1 MKVNVTATRCIVEND
16 VELNA
21 GEYNINKFYFTFSP
35 EYLDNYVKK
44 ALFVAKDKPP
54 IEMVIANDECNIPYD
69 ILKKPGVYM
78 VGVYAYEIDE
88 NNELILRYSPEPTHF
103 YVNRGSYIENAET
116 PTEPDPDE
124 FAQYYQAMQDLIAA
138 AKPEFKEY
146 IDENLPT
153 VEVGEVET
161 LPPGSQVIITNSG
174 TDRHPILN
182 FGIPEGK
189 KGDTIDQIEI
199 ESDEENYQFKIK
211 IYDND
216 GKLISESNMVDLPIE
231 IFVKNT
237 DYATE
242 NVGGV
247 IKSSS
252 NSGFVVDK
260 NTGKVTGVNTSYSD
274 LSNKDDKYLISK
286 GTLDK
291 YVTGKRLVSR
301 TDYADSTTAGVIKVG
316 TNADVD
322 SNGYLKGNVLTYN
335 QYLERNAE
343 NFISKGTLENLLRT
357 RDYLKSSDAE
367 STYSTIN
374 ETGKTIEL
382 DINNSTYAMTITLKD
397 KNGNTLSSDTIDLPL
412 ETMVVDAYYDKY
424 SKEIVLTLQ
433 SGTSTRFS
441 VADLVSG
448 LQSEITSN
456 NKLKSDLVDDTNQVH
471 KFVTS
476 EEKTTWNNK
485 VDSSV
490 TRSSH
495 SGDFSSAITN
505 NGNMVMLRSSYTD
518 DGNTKNSV
526 LALGSSGFSII
537 VDDNTI
543 IETDQNNKLLLKNVI
558 NPVDNTDAA
567 NKKYVD
573 DTIEANNIDVQ
584 INESSIVSDNV
595 ANISVTDGYNET
607 DSPLLSLYDVTIDGS
622 IPLGTNEN
630 SININTTSGNYDGT
644 SVLLATND
652 TLESDYVPISADAAM
667 QGTNYSSSMNNVGY
681 QIDFSIMNNTTG
693 DSNSILFTPTETY
706 IGNVKDPENDGDA
719 VNKKYVDDAVSDKSD
734 FSGSYNDLSDKPT
747 IPTQLDELSDDSAH
761 RLVTDNEKSTWN
773 GKQDTINDLE
783 TIRSGAASGKTA
795 VQFNDLATVA
805 TSGSYNDLSNKP
817 TIPTKLS
824 QLSDDSAH
832 RLVSDTEKTTW
843 NNKSDFS
850 GSYNDLSNKPTIP
863 TSTSQLTNNS
873 NFVSDSAYVHTDNNY
888 TDNEKNKLADLE
900 NYDDTEVKESITDLN
915 NSIITIGKIKAD
927 KTSIPKN
934 TSDLNNDSGYITK
947 NVNDLTHYTLATDT
961 GSFIDLEINTT
972 TYVVTLSLKNSEGT
986 VISSDSIDLPL
997 ENVVVSGSYN
1007 NSNQK
1012 IILTLQNGT
1021 TVDIPVGDLVAGLQT
1036 EITSS
1041 NKIASDL
1048 IDDSNSGNK
1057 FVTTSEKSTWNGKQN
1072 AITSSNKLST
1082 SLISG
1087 LATVATSGSYNDLTD
1102 VPTIP
1107 TQVTESTVSGWG
1119 FTKNTGTYIKPSTG
1133 IPKTDLASGVQTSL
1147 GKADTA
1153 LQSISSSDVTTA
1165 LGYTPYN
1172 STNPNGYTS
1181 NTGTI
1186 TGVKMN
1192 GSTIASSG
1200 VADLG
1205 TVITEHQDISGK
1217 QDKIVAGTNISIA
1230 SDGKTISATD
1240 TTYSN
1245 ATTTT
1250 AGLMSS
1256 DDKTKLNGIE
1266 TGATKNLNYYGTC
1279 ATAATKQAKVV
1290 VCDGFILENGAT
1302 ISVLFTYGQSYN
1314 GVLTLNVNSTGAK
1327 NIRYKADTNAVQYIW
1342 SAGEIIDFTYNGT
1355 YWIMHRSAL
1364 ATTLYYG
1371 LAKYSDS
1378 LTSTSSALGAT
1389 PKAINTA
1396 MINIISGA
1404 PIYSA
1409 SSTYNVGDRVRYSNN
1424 VWECVTAITTA
1435 EAWTEAHWQTV
1446 APLQEQIDDKQDAI
1460 TSSNKLSSDLVSD
1473 VNSTNKFITST
1484 ERTTWNSKQSLL
1496 VSGTNIK
1503 TINNESIL
1511 GSGNI
1516 TIEGGGTVNTYYLV
1530 NILNMTSTSD
1540 ATYEIVND
1548 LINNNQFVIFDDPDG
1563 RSRELF
1569 CYVPIKTYYQSDL
1582 DIQTFWYI
1590 DNQDKYNLVVITH
1603 SGTSVTVIRTTYHSI
1618 EEAYNLADGKQNAL
1632 VSGTNIKTI
1641 NNESILGSGNITVEA
1656 NNIDVQINNT
1666 SIVSNNVANIS
1677 VTGSYERDGSPLLS
1691 LYDVTIDGSIPLGPD
1706 EDSININ
1713 TTSGNYDGTS
1723 VLLVT
1728 SDTLESEVGDIESI
1742 LTILDTGS
1750 GV

>member
-237 DYATE
+237 DYSTE

-448 LQSEITSN
+448 LQSEITAN

-476 EEKTTWNNK
+476 EEKTTWNSK

-558 NPVDNTDAA
+558 DPVDDTDAV

-584 INESSIVSDNV
+584 INESSIVSDNI
-595 ANISVTDGYNET
+595 ANISVTGSYNET
-607 DSPLLSLYDVTIDGS
+607 DSPLLSLWDVTIDGS
-622 IPLGTNEN
+622 VPLGADEN
-630 SININTTSGNYDGT
+630 SININTTSGNYDGA

-652 TLESDYVPISADAAM
+652 TLESDYVPIAADAAM
-667 QGTNYSSSMNNVGY
+667 QGTNYSSSINNVGY
-681 QIDFSIMNNTTG
+681 QIDFGLANNTTG
-693 DSNSILFTPTETY
+693 DSNSILLTPTETY
-706 IGNVKDPENDGDA
+706 IGNVRDPENDGDAVNKKYVDDIVISGSPTDVQINGTSIVSNNVANILTEGVYGTRNKLLTKGYADTHYVLEETIDDNVGYMYISPNIKDDKDVDFSINVQSNLDSEASADMNFGVEYDENEGKGHGYFRLGLYDAGSIEIDNNGTKITKVITPTNDGDA
-719 VNKKYVDDAVSDKSD
+719 VNKKYVDDAVSDI
-734 FSGSYNDLSDKPT
+734 DLSDYVKN
-747 IPTQLDELSDDSAH
+747 
-761 RLVTDNEKSTWN
+761 TDYGTANKGGVVKSNTYY
-773 GKQDTINDLE
+773 
-783 TIRSGAASGKTA
+783 GALISSS
-795 VQFNDLATVA
+795 
-805 TSGSYNDLSNKP
+805 SGSIYGV
-817 TIPTKLS
+817 TK
-824 QLSDDSAH
+824 
-832 RLVSDTEKTTW
+832 
-843 NNKSDFS
+843 
-850 GSYNDLSNKPTIP
+850 SYNEYLTI
-863 TSTSQLTNNS
+863 
-873 NFVSDSAYVHTDNNY
+873 DNN
-888 TDNEKNKLADLE
+888 
-900 NYDDTEVKESITDLN
+900 
-915 NSIITIGKIKAD
+915 
-927 KTSIPKN
+927 
-934 TSDLNNDSGYITK
+934 
-947 NVNDLTHYTLATDT
+947 H
-961 GSFIDLEINTT
+961 FI
-972 TYVVTLSLKNSEGT
+972 SKGT
-986 VISSDSIDLPL
+986 L
-997 ENVVVSGSYN
+997 ENV
-1007 NSNQK
+1007 
-1012 IILTLQNGT
+1012 
-1021 TVDIPVGDLVAGLQT
+1021 
-1036 EITSS
+1036 IT
-1041 NKIASDL
+1041 
-1048 IDDSNSGNK
+1048 
-1057 FVTTSEKSTWNGKQN
+1057 GK
-1072 AITSSNKLST
+1072 
-1082 SLISG
+1082 
-1087 LATVATSGSYNDLTD
+1087 DLT
-1102 VPTIP
+1102 
-1107 TQVTESTVSGWG
+1107 
-1119 FTKNTGTYIKPSTG
+1119 TKAY
-1133 IPKTDLASGVQTSL
+1133 V
-1147 GKADTA
+1147 
-1153 LQSISSSDVTTA
+1153 
-1165 LGYTPYN
+1165 
-1172 STNPNGYTS
+1172 
-1181 NTGTI
+1181 
-1186 TGVKMN
+1186 
-1192 GSTIASSG
+1192 
-1200 VADLG
+1200 
-1205 TVITEHQDISGK
+1205 
-1217 QDKIVAGTNISIA
+1217 
-1230 SDGKTISATD
+1230 DG
-1240 TTYSN
+1240 
-1245 ATTTT
+1245 
-1250 AGLMSS
+1250 L
-1256 DDKTKLNGIE
+1256 
-1266 TGATKNLNYYGTC
+1266 
-1279 ATAATKQAKVV
+1279 
-1290 VCDGFILENGAT
+1290 
-1302 ISVLFTYGQSYN
+1302 
-1314 GVLTLNVNSTGAK
+1314 
-1327 NIRYKADTNAVQYIW
+1327 
-1342 SAGEIIDFTYNGT
+1342 
-1355 YWIMHRSAL
+1355 
-1364 ATTLYYG
+1364 
-1371 LAKYSDS
+1371 
-1378 LTSTSSALGAT
+1378 
-1389 PKAINTA
+1389 
-1396 MINIISGA
+1396 
-1404 PIYSA
+1404 
-1409 SSTYNVGDRVRYSNN
+1409 
-1424 VWECVTAITTA
+1424 
-1435 EAWTEAHWQTV
+1435 
-1446 APLQEQIDDKQDAI
+1446 
-1460 TSSNKLSSDLVSD
+1460 
-1473 VNSTNKFITST
+1473 
-1484 ERTTWNSKQSLL
+1484 
-1496 VSGTNIK
+1496 
-1503 TINNESIL
+1503 
-1511 GSGNI
+1511 
-1516 TIEGGGTVNTYYLV
+1516 
-1530 NILNMTSTSD
+1530 
-1540 ATYEIVND
+1540 
-1548 LINNNQFVIFDDPDG
+1548 
-1563 RSRELF
+1563 
-1569 CYVPIKTYYQSDL
+1569 
-1582 DIQTFWYI
+1582 
-1590 DNQDKYNLVVITH
+1590 
-1603 SGTSVTVIRTTYHSI
+1603 
-1618 EEAYNLADGKQNAL
+1618 
-1632 VSGTNIKTI
+1632 
-1641 NNESILGSGNITVEA
+1641 
-1656 NNIDVQINNT
+1656 
-1666 SIVSNNVANIS
+1666 
-1677 VTGSYERDGSPLLS
+1677 
-1691 LYDVTIDGSIPLGPD
+1691 
-1706 EDSININ
+1706 
-1713 TTSGNYDGTS
+1713 
-1723 VLLVT
+1723 
-1728 SDTLESEVGDIESI
+1728 VGDIESI
-1742 LTILDTGS
+1742 LTTLDVGG

>member
-103 YVNRGSYIENAET
+103 YVNRGSYIENADT

-448 LQSEITSN
+448 LQSEITAN

-476 EEKTTWNNK
+476 EEKTTWNSK

-518 DGNTKNSV
+518 DSNTKNSV

-558 NPVDNTDAA
+558 DPVDDTDAA

-573 DTIEANNIDVQ
+573 DTVEANNIDVQ
-584 INESSIVSDNV
+584 INESSIVSDNI
-595 ANISVTDGYNET
+595 ANISVTGSYNET
-607 DSPLLSLYDVTIDGS
+607 NSPLLSLYDVTIDGS
-622 IPLGTNEN
+622 IPLGTDEN

-652 TLESDYVPISADAAM
+652 TLESEYVPIAADAAM
-667 QGTNYSSSMNNVGY
+667 QGTNYSSSINNVGY
-681 QIDFSIMNNTTG
+681 QIEFGITNNTSG
-693 DSNSILFTPTETY
+693 DSNSIVLTPTETY

-734 FSGSYNDLSDKPT
+734 FSGSYNDLSD
-747 IPTQLDELSDDSAH
+747 
-761 RLVTDNEKSTWN
+761 
-773 GKQDTINDLE
+773 
-783 TIRSGAASGKTA
+783 
-795 VQFNDLATVA
+795 
-805 TSGSYNDLSNKP
+805 
-817 TIPTKLS
+817 
-824 QLSDDSAH
+824 
-832 RLVSDTEKTTW
+832 
-843 NNKSDFS
+843 
-850 GSYNDLSNKPTIP
+850 KPTIP

-1007 NSNQK
+1007 NSSQK

-1192 GSTIASSG
+1192 GSTVASSG

-1256 DDKTKLNGIE
+1256 DDKTKLDGIE

-1279 ATAATKQAKVV
+1279 ATAAATQAKVV
-1290 VCDGFILENGAT
+1290 VCEGFVLEEGAT
-1302 ISVLFTYGQSYN
+1302 ISVLFTNAQTYN
-1314 GVLTLNVNSTGAK
+1314 GTPTLNVNSTGAK
-1327 NIRYKADTNAVQYIW
+1327 NIRYTAVTNAVRYIW

-1355 YWIMHRSAL
+1355 YWVMHRSAL
-1364 ATTLYYG
+1364 ASTTYYG

-1378 LTSTSSALGAT
+1378 LVSTSSSLALT

-1396 MINIISGA
+1396 MINIISGT
-1404 PIYSA
+1404 PIYST
-1409 SSTYNVGDRVRYSNN
+1409 SSTYDVGDRVRYSNN
-1424 VWECVTAITTA
+1424 VWECITAITTA
-1435 EAWTEAHWQTV
+1435 EAWTAAHWETV
-1446 APLQEQIDDKQDAI
+1446 APLQEQIDDKQDTI
-1460 TSSNKLSSDLVSD
+1460 TDSNKLSSDLVSD
-1473 VNSTNKFITST
+1473 INSTNKFITSA
-1484 ERTTWNSKQSLL
+1484 ERTTWNGKQSLL

-1516 TIEGGGTVNTYYLV
+1516 TIE
-1530 NILNMTSTSD
+1530 
-1540 ATYEIVND
+1540 
-1548 LINNNQFVIFDDPDG
+1548 
-1563 RSRELF
+1563 
-1569 CYVPIKTYYQSDL
+1569 
-1582 DIQTFWYI
+1582 
-1590 DNQDKYNLVVITH
+1590 
-1603 SGTSVTVIRTTYHSI
+1603 
-1618 EEAYNLADGKQNAL
+1618 
-1632 VSGTNIKTI
+1632 
-1641 NNESILGSGNITVEA
+1641 A
-1656 NNIDVQINNT
+1656 NNIDVQINESSIVSNNVANILTEGVYGTRNKLLTKGYADTHYVLEETIDDNVGYMYISPNIKDNKDVDFSINVQSNLDPDASADMNFGVEYDENEGKGHGYFRLGLYDAGSIEIDNNGTKITKVITPTNDGDAVNKKYVDDAVSDIDLSGKTDAVKTLSGYTSQVRNNGVNIVLSNVSTSDSAKNSGAMFASSNFSFFKNNVELISSNNDGKLRIYNVKDPENDGDAANKKYVDDAVVSASPTDVQINGT

-1677 VTGSYERDGSPLLS
+1677 VTGSYNETDSPLVS
-1691 LYDVTIDGSIPLGPD
+1691 LWDVTIDGSVPLGTD
-1706 EDSININ
+1706 ENSININ
-1713 TTSGNYDGTS
+1713 TTSGNYDGSS

-1728 SDTLESEVGDIESI
+1728 SDTLESAVGDIESI
-1742 LTILDTGS
+1742 LTTLDTGS

>member
-54 IEMVIANDECNIPYD
+54 IEMVIANDECDIPYD

-78 VGVYAYEIDE
+78 VGVYAYEINE

-103 YVNRGSYIENAET
+103 YVNRGSYIENVET

-124 FAQYYQAMQDLIAA
+124 FAQYYQAMQDLIAT

-526 LALGSSGFSII
+526 LTLGSSGFSII

-817 TIPTKLS
+817 TIPTQLDE
-824 QLSDDSAH
+824 LSDDSAH

-1007 NSNQK
+1007 NSSQK

-1279 ATAATKQAKVV
+1279 ATAAATQAKVV
-1290 VCDGFILENGAT
+1290 VCEGFVLEEGAT
-1302 ISVLFTYGQSYN
+1302 ISVLFTNAQTYN
-1314 GVLTLNVNSTGAK
+1314 GTPTLNVNSTGAK
-1327 NIRYKADTNAVQYIW
+1327 NIRYKADTNAVRYIW